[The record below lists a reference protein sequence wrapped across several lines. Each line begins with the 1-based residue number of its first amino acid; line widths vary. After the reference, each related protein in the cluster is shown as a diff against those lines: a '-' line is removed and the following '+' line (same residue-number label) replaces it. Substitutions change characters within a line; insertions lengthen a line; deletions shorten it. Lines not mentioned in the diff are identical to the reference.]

1 MVNKARSA
9 KLIKSSKTGGDIVI
23 DILPQIQ
30 TRTSVIPDPVPGSHK
45 VEAFD
50 AGSFPD
56 IGPTLVVL
64 VTVSE
69 YDLNDRLY
77 EVPAFAEM
85 TFVLEFS
92 GC

>member
-1 MVNKARSA
+1 MRSRIPPA
-9 KLIKSSKTGGDIVI
+9 GG
-23 DILPQIQ
+23 
-30 TRTSVIPDPVPGSHK
+30 PGSHK

-64 VTVSE
+64 VTGSE
-69 YDLNDRLY
+69 WDMNDRLY